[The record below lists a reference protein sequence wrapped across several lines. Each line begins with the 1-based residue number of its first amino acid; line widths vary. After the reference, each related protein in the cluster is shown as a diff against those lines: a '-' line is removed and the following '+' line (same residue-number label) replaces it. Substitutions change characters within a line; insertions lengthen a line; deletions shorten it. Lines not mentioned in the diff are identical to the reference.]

1 MKTKLALFDL
11 DGTLFDTRK
20 VNYMAYKKAMQ
31 EYGFDIDYEY
41 FSSQCNGRHYKEFL
55 PSIVDNEE
63 IIEKIHDKKKKYYSI
78 FLSEAVV
85 NEPLFSII
93 ETIKDSYYIALVT
106 TASRKNAQEILSFY
120 RKNELFDFY
129 VTQEDVQSKKPDPE
143 GFLKA
148 MANFDISAEKTIIF
162 EDSQVGIEA
171 ANKSGA
177 SVYVVKGYN

>member
-1 MKTKLALFDL
+1 MKSKLALFDL

-20 VNYMAYKKAMQ
+20 VNYMAYQKAMQ
-31 EYGFDIDYEY
+31 EYGFDIDYNY

-55 PSIVDNEE
+55 PSIVDNEK
-63 IIEKIHDKKKKYYSI
+63 IIEEIHHKKKGYYSL

-93 ETIKDSYYIALVT
+93 ETIKHSYYVALVT
-106 TASRKNAQEILSFY
+106 TASQKNAQEILSFY
-120 RKNELFDFY
+120 NKLNLFDLLI
-129 VTQEDVQSKKPDPE
+129 TQEDVQRKKPDPE

-148 MANFDISAEKTIIF
+148 MANFNISSEKTIIF
-162 EDSQVGIEA
+162 EDSDVGIEA
-171 ANKSGA
+171 AIRSGA